1 MNGVT
6 NGAMNDVKTLFR
18 IVSIEYII
26 TDNNNHFKQQNNK

>member
-1 MNGVT
+1 MNDVMNDVT
-6 NGAMNDVKTLFR
+6 NGAKTLFR